1 MEKINY
7 TKNSLIIATIVLLVC
22 SIITSILL
30 FSANIKPL
38 FKSNNGFSVKYDLK
52 R

>member
-7 TKNSLIIATIVLLVC
+7 TKNSLIFATILLVVC
-22 SIITSILL
+22 SLLTTTLL

-52 R
+52 K